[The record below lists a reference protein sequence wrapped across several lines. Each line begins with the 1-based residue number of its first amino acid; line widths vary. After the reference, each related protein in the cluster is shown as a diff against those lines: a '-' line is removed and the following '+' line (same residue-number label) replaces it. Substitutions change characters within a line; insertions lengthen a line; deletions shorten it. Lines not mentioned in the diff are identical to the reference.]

1 MAALNHNPV
10 RSVSRV
16 SDRSGRRTNDGF
28 SLIEV
33 MIAFT
38 ILGVGLL
45 AVSAAQVK
53 SIQGSQSGRHL
64 TQGAIVAQNQ
74 IEQLARS
81 RWTSL
86 VPAGWTVPIATTTQV
101 EDGNGGATEQTYTV
115 AWRFLDLLANETR
128 TIDVRVNW
136 TEPDGR
142 NRSLATSTIRFN
154 RGNL

>member
-1 MAALNHNPV
+1 MAALVRHNGQ
-10 RSVSRV
+10 RS
-16 SDRSGRRTNDGF
+16 SGRGRRLLRDASGF

-45 AVSAAQVK
+45 AVAGAQVK

-64 TQGAIVAQNQ
+64 TQGAIIAQNQ
-74 IEQLARS
+74 IEQLTRS
-81 RWTSL
+81 SWTSL
-86 VPAGWTVPIATTTQV
+86 VPAGWTVPIAMTTQV

-115 AWRFLDLLANETR
+115 VWQVADLLANETR

-136 TEPDGR
+136 TEPNGR

-154 RGNL
+154 RKNL